1 MASSSIKL
9 IDTLEWAKRF
19 IFQRQTASGNNNEPA
34 LTSANTILQTIL
46 GAPFA
51 WRWNRTVTGF
61 LCVPGQQDY
70 TLFNWKAG
78 ATVTV
83 GTVLLDSNG
92 NSQQATAVVG
102 VTGGTYPTWNTVTG
116 HTTTDGG
123 VTWTNN
129 GPVGLSGGSI
139 SYNFG
144 WMETVSVKAQNPNGG
159 SLSWKAIE
167 SSICLDLDSAASRP
181 HHIAA
186 QLDDGQGNITFRLM
200 PVPDQAYP
208 VSITIQQKPTLL
220 TSLNQSWAPIPD
232 EYSHIYNWGL
242 LSLLYMYADDPR
254 FQLAGQKFIAHLLS
268 THQGLTQTE
277 INIFLNNWQYLTGQQ
292 ITNPSTIQQGYSARG
307 SS

>member
-19 IFQRQTASGNNNEPA
+19 IFQRPTAQGKNNEPA

-51 WRWNRTVTGF
+51 WRWNRAVTGF

-70 TLFNWKAG
+70 TIFNWNASTQV
-78 ATVTV
+78 AL
-83 GTVLLDSNG
+83 GTVFLDNNG
-92 NSQQATAVVG
+92 NSQR
-102 VTGGTYPTWNTVTG
+102 VTVAGTTGSSYPTWNPTSG
-116 HTTTDGG
+116 QTTTDGG
-123 VTWTNN
+123 VTWTNS
-129 GPVGLSGGSI
+129 GAVGLSGGVI
-139 SYNFG
+139 SYKFG
-144 WMETVSVKAQNPNGG
+144 WMETVSVKAQYQNSGEFA
-159 SLSWKAIE
+159 WKAIE
-167 SSICLDLDSAASRP
+167 SSICLDLDSAQSRP

-220 TSLNQSWAPIPD
+220 TSLNESWAPIPD
-232 EYSHIYNWGL
+232 EYSHIFNWGL

-268 THQGLTQTE
+268 THQGLTQTQ
-277 INIFLNNWQYLTGQQ
+277 INIFLNNWQYLTGQP
-292 ITNPSTIQQGYSARG
+292 ITNTSTIQQGYSARG
-307 SS
+307 SE